1 MGTIVLGLGF
11 TIPSPIN
18 TKDMYRFV
26 ANSMLIFVV
35 TLPSGLVKS
44 VEFERCSNNA
54 YSYLTD
60 NKQVA
65 DCIRKHPL
73 TKAGRIIDESE
84 PEPETM
90 PKNALDE
97 VIEKTMDL
105 IDDNT
110 LRFENITK
118 AKNYLHKTFKVDVRK
133 LKSPEQ
139 VKEKA
144 KELGVDIVF

>member
-1 MGTIVLGLGF
+1 MGTIALGLGF
-11 TIPSPIN
+11 AIPSPIN

-35 TLPSGLVKS
+35 TLPSGLIKS

-73 TKAGRIIDESE
+73 TKAGRIIDESQ
-84 PEPETM
+84 PEEVQVQKHEEEHVTNE
-90 PKNALDE
+90 NALH
-97 VIEKTMDL
+97 
-105 IDDNT
+105 
-110 LRFENITK
+110 FENITK
-118 AKNYLHKTFKVDVRK
+118 AKNYLAKTFGVDTRK
-133 LKSPEQ
+133 LKSPQ
-139 VKEKA
+139 SVKDEA
-144 KELGVDIVF
+144 KKNGVEMDF

>member
-1 MGTIVLGLGF
+1 
-11 TIPSPIN
+11 
-18 TKDMYRFV
+18 MYRFV

-73 TKAGRIIDESE
+73 TKAGRIIDESQ
-84 PEPETM
+84 PEEVQVQKHEEEHVTNE
-90 PKNALDE
+90 NALHFD
-97 VIEKTMDL
+97 
-105 IDDNT
+105 
-110 LRFENITK
+110 NITK
-118 AKNYLHKTFKVDVRK
+118 AKNYLAKTFGVDTRK
-133 LKSPEQ
+133 LKSPQ
-139 VKEKA
+139 SVKDEA
-144 KELGVDIVF
+144 KKNGVEMDF